1 MDNHNNSANHQ
12 NHTQIDWKSAEEC
25 SRASCELTE
34 LKRSI
39 DWKQGL
45 AIALGV
51 PLLILPSIGY
61 LTNYVW
67 AFSIII
73 WGLTVLLGFFQNI
86 SFGEL
91 ATVLPKASGLPG
103 YTQIVF
109 GSNTGDNTSEK
120 SRLVGKFIGGF
131 SAWSYWLGWSPVIGI
146 YAILIGDYL
155 HGLLP
160 IFSVIPQ
167 TLFNLMIG
175 ALVFGYMIIINSK
188 GLKNGATLGYILAVV
203 SLLPLVVITIAP
215 FFTGDFQLT
224 NITGAWLP
232 QDWSW
237 DLKHILI
244 ILGLFAMAEWSAVAW
259 ESAAIF
265 GPEYK
270 NPNTDT
276 PKALL
281 VCGLICLVL
290 YVLVQTSVIGAL
302 GVKGVLADPISPML
316 PLAKLSLGPIG
327 GSIAILMLVA
337 AMLLIIQTAFL
348 SSARSIYSMAIEG
361 NLPAVFGKLNAN
373 GNPVNA
379 MIADGLFNMCLILL
393 GSPTAILSASAVGY
407 IVANGM
413 SLFAYVKSKKDPEF
427 SKLERPFKAPRG
439 WTEIALATGILN
451 IPFFLIGII
460 YISTLESGWIAT
472 AVGFVVLLL
481 YVPMWSHLQ
490 KNELKTAK
498 KQEAVLLAE

>member
-1 MDNHNNSANHQ
+1 MDNHNYPPDSQTHS
-12 NHTQIDWKSAEEC
+12 QIDWQSAGEC
-25 SRASCELTE
+25 SRANCELKE
-34 LKRSI
+34 LRRSI

-67 AFSIII
+67 AFSIIV
-73 WGLTVLLGFFQNI
+73 WGLTVILGFFQNI

-91 ATVLPKASGLPG
+91 ATVLPRASGLPG

-120 SRLVGKFIGGF
+120 SRLIGKFIGGF

-160 IFSVIPQ
+160 IFSAIPQ
-167 TLFNLMIG
+167 TLFNLVVG

-188 GLKNGATLGYILAVV
+188 GLKNGATLGYVLAVV
-203 SLLPLVVITIAP
+203 SLLPLVIITLAP
-215 FFTGDFQLT
+215 FFTGDFHLT
-224 NITGAWLP
+224 NITGSWLP

-302 GVKGVLADPISPML
+302 GVKGVLADPVSPML

-337 AMLLIIQTAFL
+337 AMILIIQTAFL
-348 SSARSIYSMAIEG
+348 SSARSIYSMAVEG

-379 MIADGLFNMCLILL
+379 MIVDGLFNMGLILL

-413 SLFAYVKSKKDPEF
+413 SLFAYVKSKKDPAF
-427 SKLERPFKAPRG
+427 SKLKRPFKAPRG
-439 WTEIALATGILN
+439 WTEIALATGVLN

-481 YVPMWSHLQ
+481 YVPIWSHLQ
-490 KNELKTAK
+490 NELKTAQK
-498 KQEAVLLAE
+498 HEAVLLAD

>member
-1 MDNHNNSANHQ
+1 MLLVSGKGSGSGV
-12 NHTQIDWKSAEEC
+12 DWEHGPQC
-25 SRASCELTE
+25 SKVICEAKKLERT
-34 LKRSI
+34 I

-45 AIALGV
+45 AIALSV

-67 AFSIII
+67 AFSIVV

-91 ATVLPKASGLPG
+91 ATVLPKSSGLPG

-109 GSNTGDNTSEK
+109 GSNTGENKSEK
-120 SRLVGKFIGGF
+120 SRLMGKFIGGF

-146 YAILIGDYL
+146 YAILIGTYL
-155 HGLLP
+155 HGMLP
-160 IFSVIPQ
+160 IFSAIPQ
-167 TLFNLMIG
+167 TLFNLAVG
-175 ALVFGYMIIINSK
+175 ALVFGFMIIINSK

-203 SLLPLVVITIAP
+203 SLLPLVIITLAP
-215 FFTGDFQLT
+215 FFTGDFHLT

-232 QDWSW
+232 QDWNW

-302 GVKGVLADPISPML
+302 GVKGVLADPVSPML
-316 PLAKLSLGPIG
+316 PLAKLSLGSVG

-337 AMLLIIQTAFL
+337 AMVLIIQTAFL

-361 NLPAVFGKLNAN
+361 NLPSVFGKLNAN

-379 MIADGLFNMCLILL
+379 MIADGLFNMFLIFL

-427 SKLERPFKAPRG
+427 SKLERPFKAPHG
-439 WTEIALATGILN
+439 WTEIAFATGILN
-451 IPFFLIGII
+451 IPLFLIGII
-460 YISTLESGWIAT
+460 YISTQESGWIAT

-481 YVPMWSHLQ
+481 YVPIWMHLQ
-490 KNELKTAK
+490 NESKIEKKN
-498 KQEAVLLAE
+498 EAVLVAD

>member
-490 KNELKTAK
+490 KNELQTAK